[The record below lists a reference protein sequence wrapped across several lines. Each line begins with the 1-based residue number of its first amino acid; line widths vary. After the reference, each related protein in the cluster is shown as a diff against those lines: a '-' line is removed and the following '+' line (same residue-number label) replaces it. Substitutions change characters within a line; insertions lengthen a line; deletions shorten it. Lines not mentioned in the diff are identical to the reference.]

1 MLLDQ
6 GGRFERFRVA
16 RFSFQSRSLLG
27 RLCAHIRVHDPRILE
42 TSIFFLADYVLH
54 ARSVSVSARQKAA
67 KSEER
72 VWPFFSPLLHLLLLF
87 LGCVAMRHAI
97 TTYQTSR
104 GRQKKREKKA
114 TDRWR
119 PGGWHSNVPPC
130 LRRSTKD
137 AGASE
142 GNWKMTRRE
151 RERGTGTSLKG
162 STSGTNRWSRRRV
175 EGDVRKDR
183 ERAKEEEWLLARGR
197 REVVEEGG
205 EERERERD
213 GQRRGGRMVKARM
226 KEREEP
232 WSKKG
237 THKGPLVN

>member
-1 MLLDQ
+1 M
-6 GGRFERFRVA
+6 A

-72 VWPFFSPLLHLLLLF
+72 VWPFFSLFFISFFFSLDASRCVMPL
-87 LGCVAMRHAI
+87 RHI
-97 TTYQTSR
+97 KPR
-104 GRQKKREKKA
+104 GEDKKREKKA

-151 RERGTGTSLKG
+151 RERHGDESKG
-162 STSGTNRWSRRRV
+162 V
-175 EGDVRKDR
+175 DV
-183 ERAKEEEWLLARGR
+183 GNQP
-197 REVVEEGG
+197 VVEEEGG
-205 EERERERD
+205 GGCSKRPRERER
-213 GQRRGGRMVKARM
+213 GGVVACAREKGSRGRRWRRKR
-226 KEREEP
+226 ERERWAAARWQNGEG
-232 WSKKG
+232 KDEGKRG
-237 THKGPLVN
+237 AVEQEGYA